1 MHFILSLS
9 CVVLKLLVFFPELS
23 IRPSEWSQ
31 EPFQS
36 YSILFSENESLLP
49 KENPVKKTPMK
60 PARINILMK
69 TVTASEK

>member
-31 EPFQS
+31 EPLQS
-36 YSILFSENESLLP
+36 YSILFSESLLP

>member
-31 EPFQS
+31 EPLQS